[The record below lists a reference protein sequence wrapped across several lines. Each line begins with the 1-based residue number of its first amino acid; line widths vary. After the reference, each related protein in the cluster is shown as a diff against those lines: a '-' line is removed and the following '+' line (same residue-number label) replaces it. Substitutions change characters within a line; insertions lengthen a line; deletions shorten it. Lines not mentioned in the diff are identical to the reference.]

1 MNRIFGIMLSAALLC
16 GGTALA
22 ATPDENCETQ
32 LHAQIQTLQAEVA
45 ALLAASNVQSDESA
59 SGYQMPTGG

>member
-1 MNRIFGIMLSAALLC
+1 MNRIFGVMLSAALLC

-32 LHAQIQTLQAEVA
+32 LHAQMQMLQAEVA
-45 ALLAASNVQSDESA
+45 ALLAASNVQSKSA
-59 SGYQMPTGG
+59 AGFQMPTGG